1 MYSEYRALDTKILFL
16 TLNSMNTDE
25 KTQNA
30 QNFKKNFNIGVKM
43 GMEDA
48 KKENENKAKELKE
61 KEAKK

>member
-1 MYSEYRALDTKILFL
+1 
-16 TLNSMNTDE
+16 MNTDE